1 LVKIYKTLYYIV
13 MNLKRLI
20 STPLGIVFISLL
32 LGLGLATLFR
42 KVCND
47 KNCIIF
53 NGPIISEFDKKIY
66 QYGSNCYQYDTAA
79 TNCDKMKKIIDI
91 TGPISSDPAAELQG
105 TESTILTGASP
116 VNSSSPPPSLF
127 NVFRK

>member
-1 LVKIYKTLYYIV
+1 

-66 QYGSNCYQYDTAA
+66 QYGNKCYQYDTTA
-79 TNCDKMKKIIDI
+79 TNCDKTKKIIDI
-91 TGPISSDPAAELQG
+91 TGPISSDPVADLQG

-116 VNSSSPPPSLF
+116 VNSSSSPPSLF
-127 NVFRK
+127 NVFGK